1 MAFNVGSGMRGV
13 KGTNLESPFY
23 AAYVKLSDLVVEV
36 WNPIRGLTHDPC
48 GD

>member
-1 MAFNVGSGMRGV
+1 MAYNVGSGMRGV
-13 KGTNLESPFY
+13 RGLNLESPVY